1 MAVRIRRMVVRD
13 EADIAAAQTGVRTRA
28 VKCRGATTVLWI
40 GTATNGNALALV
52 DPNLSQDPGFG
63 APSGNFRAVSAAADG
78 TVAAT
83 FAGLGAMN
91 TGGRLLAALHHEA
104 GGTYPILAEQAELRF
119 NSHATLTITGLKI
132 EAIVIDEIGVD
143 VSDSGPVNAT

>member
-1 MAVRIRRMVVRD
+1 M
-13 EADIAAAQTGVRTRA
+13 
-28 VKCRGATTVLWI
+28 LWI
-40 GTATNGNALALV
+40 GIATNANALAAV

-63 APSGNFRAVSAAADG
+63 APSGNFRAVSANADG

-83 FAGLGAMN
+83 NAGVGAMN

-104 GGTYPILAEQAELRF
+104 GGPYPILAEQAELRF
-119 NSHATLTITGLKI
+119 NSHATLTITGLRI
-132 EAIVIDEIGVD
+132 DAIVIDEVSVD